1 MSKTGKKR
9 DFVHSMEAFAEGKK
23 KILLILLAVFLI
35 ALPHMLNNQYLVT
48 VAVKIGCYALLA
60 LGLNVLTG
68 YTGLVSLGHAGF
80 VAIGAYTSSL
90 CAVKLGM
97 NFLLQCSWGW
107 LRQVWQEYCS
117 DFQPCV

>member
-48 VAVKIGCYALLA
+48 VAVK
-60 LGLNVLTG
+60 
-68 YTGLVSLGHAGF
+68 
-80 VAIGAYTSSL
+80 
-90 CAVKLGM
+90 
-97 NFLLQCSWGW
+97 
-107 LRQVWQEYCS
+107 S
-117 DFQPCV
+117 DVMLFWHLD